1 MSDRVLPFST
11 AAQAYG
17 NVRPLMVRAVP
28 QGQGQIQSQSQAGA
42 ASLTERASR
51 ADAHDSFDLS
61 AAAKA
66 RSTPTNPLAAAKVPG
81 QVSFDGHAP
90 AQAASAM
97 PIYTNPAARNGAATG
112 VNAGRLIDFEA

>member
-28 QGQGQIQSQSQAGA
+28 QGQSQHQTQAIA
-42 ASLTERASR
+42 ASLTDRASR
-51 ADAHDSFDLS
+51 ADANDSFDLS

-112 VNAGRLIDFEA
+112 VDAGRLIDFEA

>member
-28 QGQGQIQSQSQAGA
+28 QGQSQSQAGA
-42 ASLTERASR
+42 ASLAERASR

>member
-17 NVRPLMVRAVP
+17 RVQPLKVRAVP
-28 QGQGQIQSQSQAGA
+28 QGRAQDIAQGTTQTGA
-42 ASLTERASR
+42 PSAVRDT
-51 ADAHDSFDLS
+51 FDLS
-61 AAAKA
+61 AAARA
-66 RSTPTNPLAAAKVPG
+66 QSTPSNSLAAAKVPG
-81 QVSFDGHAP
+81 QVSFDGAAP
-90 AQAASAM
+90 ATAPGAM

>member
-28 QGQGQIQSQSQAGA
+28 QQQA
-42 ASLTERASR
+42 ASQPGATSTTERASR

-66 RSTPTNPLAAAKVPG
+66 RSAPSNPLAAAKVPG

-90 AQAASAM
+90 AQASSAM

>member
-17 NVRPLMVRAVP
+17 NTRPLMVRAVP
-28 QGQGQIQSQSQAGA
+28 QARAQQQTGA
-42 ASLTERASR
+42 TPTTERAAR

-61 AAAKA
+61 AAARA

-90 AQAASAM
+90 AQASSAM
-97 PIYTNPAARNGAATG
+97 PIYANPASRNVAATG

>member
-17 NVRPLMVRAVP
+17 NVRPLIVRAVP
-28 QGQGQIQSQSQAGA
+28 QGQTQAGTGA
-42 ASLTERASR
+42 ATQAERASR
-51 ADAHDSFDLS
+51 ADTFDSFNLS

-66 RSTPTNPLAAAKVPG
+66 RSAPTSPLAAAKVPG

-90 AQAASAM
+90 AQASGAM
-97 PIYTNPAARNGAATG
+97 PIYTNPASRNGAATG